1 MFEEDVGTAIRS
13 FYKGLI
19 TGDLKKLVSYCKK
32 DAIFE
37 WASFTFKGKEE
48 IKQWAKEFKQIFPKV
63 RIIDIKFTV
72 HEKQPIKVIHEFVID
87 VTMSNGRR
95 GMLPA
100 KGIYDLK
107 DGIIQHVSI
116 TLSPGFMIFS
126 KEEIIRLGVYK
137 QRAR

>member
-1 MFEEDVGTAIRS
+1 MFEEDVGTTIRS
-13 FYKGLI
+13 FYKGLT
-19 TGDLKKLVSYCKK
+19 TGKIKELLSYCKK

-37 WASFTFKGKEE
+37 WSSITFKGKEE
-48 IKQWAKEFKQIFPKV
+48 IRQWAKEFKQIFPKI
-63 RIIDIKFTV
+63 RIIDIKLTV
-72 HEKQPIKVIHEFVID
+72 HEKQPIKVIHEFIID

-100 KGIYDLK
+100 KGTYDLK

-126 KEEIIRLGVYK
+126 NEEIARLGLYM